1 MRLALAYYFFKR
13 NNLDPRSGQ
22 VAPERAQSS
31 LQNFDEANLACTQAK
46 EHSKTLVAAR
56 RARAYAWRE
65 FNGVLAALILG
76 CSCLGLAACQTQ
88 GELVQ
93 QENSLAEAGFA
104 VQIANTAERQA
115 MLNRL
120 PPNQFVLRV
129 RDGVSHYVYADP
141 GCGCLYVG
149 SQQAFN
155 QYVSNQQ
162 LDFSHE
168 QQMAVQDYYD
178 AAWDWAAWGPW
189 GPLGPLY
196 GPGIGGW

>member
-1 MRLALAYYFFKR
+1 MSKVNRKYTKAL
-13 NNLDPRSGQ
+13 
-22 VAPERAQSS
+22 VRACRK
-31 LQNFDEANLACTQAK
+31 FRGA
-46 EHSKTLVAAR
+46 LV
-56 RARAYAWRE
+56 
-65 FNGVLAALILG
+65 LIILG
-76 CSCLGLAACQTQ
+76 SGGIWLTACQTQ

-93 QENSLAEAGFA
+93 QESNLAAAGFV

-120 PPNQFVLRV
+120 PANQFVLRV
-129 RDGVSHYVYADP
+129 HDGVRHYVYADP

-149 SQQAFN
+149 SPQAFD

-162 LDFSHE
+162 LDFAQA
-168 QQMAVQDYYD
+168 QQMAVQDYVD
-178 AAWDWAAWGPW
+178 PAWNWAAWGPW

>member
-1 MRLALAYYFFKR
+1 MIGKCIR
-13 NNLDPRSGQ
+13 
-22 VAPERAQSS
+22 APAI
-31 LQNFDEANLACTQAK
+31 
-46 EHSKTLVAAR
+46 AR
-56 RARAYAWRE
+56 RE
-65 FNGVLAALILG
+65 FNAALAALILG
-76 CSCLGLAACQTQ
+76 CSWLGLSACQTQ

-93 QENSLAEAGFA
+93 QENSLAAAGFA
-104 VQIANTAERQA
+104 VQIANTAQRQA

-120 PPNQFVLRV
+120 PANQFVLRV
-129 RDGVSHYVYADP
+129 HAGVSHYVYADP

-155 QYVSNQQ
+155 RYVSNQQ
-162 LDFSHE
+162 LDFAHE

-178 AAWDWAAWGPW
+178 PAWDWAAWGPW